1 MTTVNTNLQA
11 LHAQNALT
19 VNERHLSDA
28 ARQLST
34 GLRVS
39 AAADDAASLSIGSQ
53 MGARI
58 VSLNQV
64 MRNSSDGINMLQTAD
79 GAASTVTNM
88 LYRMNELAVQALNN
102 TYADTDQTALNA
114 EFSDLKAQ
122 ISNIVANTT
131 WNSRTLLNGTLGTL
145 SMQVGING
153 NSNDSVSTNFS
164 TDFGGLSALAAGTS
178 ISDSTNAAA
187 AIGAIETSLSTINST
202 RSSWGAA
209 INRLNYAAENAANV
223 SMNLSSSRSQLVD
236 ADYAKATADLAR
248 AQILQQAG
256 TAMLSQAN
264 QQPISVL
271 RLLV

>member
-28 ARQLST
+28 SRQLST

-39 AAADDAASLSIGSQ
+39 SAADDAASLAIGSQ

-64 MRNSSDGINMLQTAD
+64 LRNSSDGINMIQTAD
-79 GAASTVTNM
+79 GAASSITNM
-88 LYRMNELAVQALNN
+88 LYRMNELAVQASNG
-102 TYADTDQTALNA
+102 TYASTDQTALNS
-114 EFSDLKAQ
+114 EFTDLKAQ
-122 ISNIVANTT
+122 IRSIVSNTT
-131 WNSRTLLNGTLGTL
+131 WNSRTLLNGSLGTL

-153 NSNDSVSTNFS
+153 LSTDSVSARFD
-164 TDFGGLSALAAGTS
+164 TDFSSLAVLSANGVGNAT
-178 ISDSTNAAA
+178 DAAA
-187 AIGAIETSLSTINST
+187 AITAVGTSLTTVNT
-202 RSSWGAA
+202 ARSNWGAT